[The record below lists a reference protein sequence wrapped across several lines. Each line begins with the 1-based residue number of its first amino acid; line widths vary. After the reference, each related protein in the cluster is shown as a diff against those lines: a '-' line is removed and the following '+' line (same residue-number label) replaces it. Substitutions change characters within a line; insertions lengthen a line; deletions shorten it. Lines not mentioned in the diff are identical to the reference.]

1 MTSNCAWAIRHS
13 WRLTDNVVVIR
24 GSIGAKEQLHMVFR
38 ISRWV
43 EGFKLGSRS
52 AGVDQLSI
60 GAAGG
65 AVEKVPPAIKAW
77 FDPVFYRAAYPDVV
91 AAGLDPLF
99 HYVTHGAAEM
109 RDPNRWFSTIFYV
122 QANPEVAVSGVNPLS
137 HYVTTGHLEGRFPSA
152 LERQRIQSLGGLPPV
167 LAAHVAS
174 ALPVAQIEESK
185 SSNVDDWAVAMV
197 AEALDPDSYSAQLRE
212 RGIQAEDFARHYLLE
227 GWAMGLD
234 PSQEFSTRFYLATNP
249 DVGQA
254 AVNPFL
260 HYLTEGRHEGRLGLP
275 NINDIGSD
283 DFNAE
288 RDLVATAFNTQ
299 FYISLYP
306 DITEAG
312 ALDHFVLTG
321 WREGRDPNPR
331 FSTSDYLEM
340 YPDIRA
346 SGINPFYHYLLTGRL
361 EGRSP
366 KQELGYRFDV
376 LRKLQR
382 IDRAVED
389 YRRHVAP
396 VRLTASSRLDNL
408 GKLLNRSMGTACY
421 ITVSHDDFTRNFGG
435 VQLVIMREAEAV
447 SAMGRD
453 HVHLFPSAPLPVV
466 EMENPEPKVGVLV
479 NGKLLGHFRAVDIAA
494 AFRGLKSSGLAN
506 CTFAVHSL
514 LGHNVD
520 GVIDVIQAAGGR
532 GGWFW
537 VHDYASICSGFTL
550 LRNNVQFCDA
560 PPITSTAC
568 MVCSYRPL
576 RAEQVRSHARLFEA
590 LDMGVVAP
598 SQSALDVWISASS
611 FRVREA
617 RVHLHAALLQGEKSK
632 RAPRKPGPLR
642 VAFLGLP
649 SIHKGWGAFRDLA
662 LSLEGDD
669 RYEFHH
675 LGKNPQA
682 GLPIKF
688 SEVIV
693 KMTDLDCMVRT
704 VRELDIDVALLWALW
719 PETFCI
725 TAYEAV
731 SGGAAILTY
740 QESGNVAAMVR
751 QTGAGEVLGTETE
764 LKAMFADGSVHRVAK
779 RRPKSRLQLEFSHMT
794 IDLVNE
800 SA

>member
-1 MTSNCAWAIRHS
+1 
-13 WRLTDNVVVIR
+13 
-24 GSIGAKEQLHMVFR
+24 MVFR
-38 ISRWV
+38 LFRWV
-43 EGFKLGSRS
+43 EEFKLGLGSGS
-52 AGVDQLSI
+52 VTIPSVEVAS
-60 GAAGG
+60 GAPEQ
-65 AVEKVPPAIKAW
+65 VSPAIKAW
-77 FDPVFYRAAYPDVV
+77 FDPVFYGAAYPDVV
-91 AAGLDPLF
+91 AAGLDPLSHF
-99 HYVTHGAAEM
+99 ITHGAAEM
-109 RDPNRWFSTIFYV
+109 RDPNRWFSTRFYV
-122 QANPEVAVSGVNPLS
+122 QANPEVAASGINPLL
-137 HYVTTGHLEGRFPSA
+137 HYVTSGHLEERFPSA
-152 LERQRIQSLGGLPPV
+152 LERQRIQDLGGLPPV
-167 LAAHVAS
+167 RVDSVAV
-174 ALPVAQIEESK
+174 ALPITQIEVSETS
-185 SSNVDDWAVAMV
+185 DLDEWAVAMV
-197 AEALDPDSYSAQLRE
+197 AQALDPDSYSAQLSE
-212 RGIQAEDFARHYLLE
+212 HGIQADDFARHYLLE
-227 GWAMGLD
+227 GWAMSLD
-234 PSQEFSTRFYLATNP
+234 PSPEFSTRFYLATNP

-254 AVNPFL
+254 GVNPFL
-260 HYLTEGRHEGRLGLP
+260 HYLAEGRQEGRAGLP
-275 NINDIGSD
+275 SVTDSGGD

-288 RDLVATAFNTQ
+288 RDLIATEFNTQ
-299 FYISLYP
+299 FYLSLYP
-306 DITEAG
+306 DITEVG

-331 FSTSDYLEM
+331 FSTSNYLEM

-382 IDRAVED
+382 IDRTVED
-389 YRRHVAP
+389 YRRHVAR
-396 VRLTASSRLDNL
+396 VRQTASSKL
-408 GKLLNRSMGTACY
+408 GKLVGLLTRSMGTACY

-453 HVHLFPSAPLPVV
+453 HIHLFPSAPLPVV
-466 EMENPEPKVGVLV
+466 EMEDPEPKIGVLI
-479 NGKLLGHFRAVDIAA
+479 NGILLGHFKAVDLAE
-494 AFRGLKSSGLAN
+494 AFKGLKASGLSD

-514 LGHNVD
+514 LGHGVD

-550 LRNNVQFCDA
+550 LRNDVQFCDA
-560 PPITSTAC
+560 PPIDSTAC

-576 RAEQVRSHARLFEA
+576 RVEQVQSHDRVFRA

-598 SQSALDVWISASS
+598 SQSALDVWTSASS
-611 FRVREA
+611 FPVREA
-617 RVHLHAALLQGEKSK
+617 RVHLHAALVQQGAKSK

-675 LGKNPQA
+675 LGKNPQG

-688 SEVIV
+688 TEVMV
-693 KMTDLDCMVRT
+693 NMTDLDCMVRT
-704 VRELDIDVALLWALW
+704 VRELDIDVALVWALW

-731 SGGAAILTY
+731 AGGAAILTY

-751 QTGAGEVLGTETE
+751 ETGAGEVLDTETE
-764 LKAMFADGSVHRVAK
+764 LKTMFAEGSVYRVAK
-779 RRPKSRLQLEFSHMT
+779 RRPKSRLQVEFGQMT
-794 IDLVNE
+794 IDLLSE
-800 SA
+800 TAR